1 MFSLWR
7 CSNILSVDPVG
18 DKVVALLRRK
28 AILLTVRLGRFN
40 NTFPGVPEVD
50 VFALFLEERL
60 DSEDLD
66 FLGYV
71 LEGALEVHA
80 CVDAPCFPLP
90 LLALT
95 TCLLPSD

>member
-1 MFSLWR
+1 MEARTVLAQIVFWR
-7 CSNILSVDPVG
+7 SKL
-18 DKVVALLRRK
+18 
-28 AILLTVRLGRFN
+28 
-40 NTFPGVPEVD
+40 PEVD

-80 CVDAPCFPLP
+80 CVDAPCVPLP